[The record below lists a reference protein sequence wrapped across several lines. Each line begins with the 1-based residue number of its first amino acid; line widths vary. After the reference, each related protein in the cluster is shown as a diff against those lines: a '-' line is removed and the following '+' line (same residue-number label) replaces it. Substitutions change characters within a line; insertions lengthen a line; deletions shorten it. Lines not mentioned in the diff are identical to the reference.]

1 MPSFR
6 EACPRRGP
14 DPPLHLH
21 SHANRKQDSSAL
33 AGPGQS
39 APSSAPMT
47 QPGQPAPP
55 PPPALS
61 WQKPQLGALG
71 GSQTGGRRGAPGCQT
86 WRLQAGQLRFPGKE
100 EGAVN
105 SASWVLRGGVKGPHA
120 ITEQSQFPEAIGR
133 LSSCR
138 KRACWLPGSS
148 VFLPSSCSSFP
159 ERQPDFEQEAYF
171 PDAPRKC
178 QARRRTPCAQPGSEA
193 RSLGAS
199 QGLASSEPGGLGAP
213 GLLGLSLPP
222 SQNGWQGE
230 GPAWGGV
237 LEKLL

>member
-105 SASWVLRGGVKGPHA
+105 SASWVLQGGSKGPMLSLSNPSSQKRLVDFPLAGSVPVGYLAPLCSFPAPAAPFPKDSRTLSRKPISQMPPGSARQGAELHA
-120 ITEQSQFPEAIGR
+120 LSQAQKPGVWGPARAWPRQSQVGWEPQASWASVSRLHKTVGRERDQRGEA
-133 LSSCR
+133 S
-138 KRACWLPGSS
+138 
-148 VFLPSSCSSFP
+148 
-159 ERQPDFEQEAYF
+159 
-171 PDAPRKC
+171 
-178 QARRRTPCAQPGSEA
+178 
-193 RSLGAS
+193 
-199 QGLASSEPGGLGAP
+199 
-213 GLLGLSLPP
+213 
-222 SQNGWQGE
+222 
-230 GPAWGGV
+230 
-237 LEKLL
+237 